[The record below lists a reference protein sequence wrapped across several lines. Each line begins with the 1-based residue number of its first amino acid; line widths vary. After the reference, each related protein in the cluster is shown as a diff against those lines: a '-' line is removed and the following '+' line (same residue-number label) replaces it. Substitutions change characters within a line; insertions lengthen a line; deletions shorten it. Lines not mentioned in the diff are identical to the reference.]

1 MVVTLK
7 DGFVPLEL
15 LKDLV
20 DISKVLYYSVK
31 EKDGSFYLKL
41 YDKQKRLIK
50 PNVCG
55 VKDMPKKKP
64 AKSKS
69 SVGNEGKKSKSKH
82 LVLYVEDCSM
92 KGKTFKDVKSMN
104 AFIDDFKSKYPNPP
118 EQYQDDW
125 IELIVT
131 DIKGEI
137 TCVDDSLEIK

>member
-1 MVVTLK
+1 
-7 DGFVPLEL
+7 
-15 LKDLV
+15 
-20 DISKVLYYSVK
+20 
-31 EKDGSFYLKL
+31 
-41 YDKQKRLIK
+41 
-50 PNVCG
+50 
-55 VKDMPKKKP
+55 MPKKKK
-64 AKSKS
+64 AQRKSK
-69 SVGNEGKKSKSKH
+69 VTKSKH

-118 EQYQDDW
+118 ERYQDDW